1 MEFTFADAIR
11 ELGADFALRI
21 ANGTRPP
28 GDYLLAQILPPITRP
43 TYEVSSGAMTITP
56 TMAGLSG
63 MDSPYRPG
71 GSISFSDFREETAKV
86 TNTVPLSERA
96 LRELHAILRE
106 AQIGGGNPRQLVT
119 NTLLNF
125 VQKVIVQPHI
135 DTAEWL
141 RGQALANGSIDW
153 TYGDIRL
160 QVDYGIP
167 DGNILDTRTTAS
179 GEAYGAANSTFWAD
193 HRQAIKTL
201 GYSYNGP
208 FMHPATYDE
217 IVNNPANNIQIAAQ
231 NGREFT
237 LQRYATDAAG
247 NRLAQTSTDAR
258 DRATV
263 TLYAEEGEIIDP
275 NDPETTIKV
284 PFLPEGR
291 IVYTGL
297 GNDNAFRVGQGA
309 TDDALTELSLG
320 YTHIAPTTE
329 QAGTPG
335 RHAIAFTPQQQ
346 PWSLIGEGA
355 SNVLPVIESENKLA
369 VISTEMAVA

>member
-11 ELGADFALRI
+11 ELGPNFALRI
-21 ANGTRPP
+21 ANETRPAE
-28 GDYLLAQILPPITRP
+28 DYLLAQILPPIELP
-43 TYEVSSGAMTITP
+43 EYDVSSGAMTITP

-63 MDSPYRPG
+63 MDAPFRTG
-71 GSISFSDFREETAKV
+71 GHVSFSEFREGTAKI

-96 LRELHAILRE
+96 LRKLHSIVQDAQLR
-106 AQIGGGNPRQLVT
+106 GGNPREVVL

-167 DGNILDTRTTAS
+167 DENVQDTRTIAS
-179 GEAYGAANSTFWAD
+179 GEAYSEANSTFWAD
-193 HRQAIKTL
+193 HRAATKAL

-208 FMHPATYDE
+208 YMHPETYNA
-217 IVNNPANNIQIAAQ
+217 IIQNPANNIQVVA
-231 NGREFT
+231 NDGNEFT
-237 LQRYATDAAG
+237 LQKRPTDASG
-247 NRLAQTSTDAR
+247 NLLGGESQDFR
-258 DRATV
+258 DRVTV
-263 TLYAEEGEIIDP
+263 TLYKEEGEILDP
-275 NDPETTIKV
+275 NDQNSTINV
-284 PFLPEGR
+284 PFWPEGR
-291 IVYTGL
+291 ITYVGT

-309 TDDALTELSLG
+309 TDDALTDLALG
-320 YTHIAPTTE
+320 YTHIGPTTE
-329 QAGTPG
+329 QGGVPG
-335 RHAIAFTPQQQ
+335 RYAKAFTPQQQ

-355 SNVLPVIESENKLA
+355 SNVLPIIESESKLA
-369 VISTEMAVA
+369 IISTELPAA